1 MNKVVN
7 LIKERAIYVALIALF
22 IIFSCLSRDFLS
34 PTNLLNIA
42 RQIAVLGVASVG
54 MTYVILI
61 GGIDLSTGS
70 IITFVNIIAAYF
82 MVNTGMNMWLAILI
96 SLVASTG
103 IGFLNGFLVA
113 NFNIPSL
120 IVTFAS
126 QTIFEGFAYIISN
139 GMPIFGFPKGF
150 ATIGQGYLGF
160 IPVPVII
167 MIIVFLI
174 GGFILNKTYF
184 GRYFYALGGNETAS
198 QMAGIQVKRVKYLIF
213 SLSGFF
219 AGIAGI
225 IMLART
231 NSGQPTAG
239 KGYEF
244 QVITAVALGGV
255 SLAGGSGKLSN
266 VVAGVFIMGILKN
279 GMVLLNV
286 SEYVQMVVEGIIL
299 LLAVGLDCI
308 QKRKLGYTNH

>member
-1 MNKVVN
+1 MNKVVS
-7 LIKERAIYVALIALF
+7 LIKERAIYVAFVALF
-22 IIFSCLSRDFLS
+22 IVFSCLSSDFLTS
-34 PTNLLNIA
+34 TNLLNIT

-61 GGIDLSTGS
+61 GGIDLSAGS
-70 IITFVNIIAAYF
+70 IITFVNIIAAYL
-82 MVNTGMNMWLAILI
+82 MVNSGMNMWLAILI
-96 SLVASTG
+96 SLIASTG

-113 NFNIPSL
+113 NLNIPSL

-126 QTIFEGFAYIISN
+126 QTIFEGLAYIISN
-139 GMPIFGFPKGF
+139 GMPIFGFPKSF

-160 IPVPVII
+160 IPVPAII
-167 MIIVFLI
+167 MIVAFLI
-174 GGFILNKTYF
+174 GGFLLNKTYF
-184 GRYFYALGGNETAS
+184 GRYFYALGGNEMAS
-198 QMAGIQVKRVKYLIF
+198 RMAGIRTKRVKYLIF
-213 SLSGFF
+213 SLSGLF

-225 IMLART
+225 IMLSRT

-244 QVITAVALGGV
+244 QIITAVALGGV
-255 SLAGGSGKLSN
+255 SLAGGSGELSN
-266 VVAGVFIMGILKN
+266 VVAGVLIMGILKN

-286 SEYVQMVVEGIIL
+286 SEYVQMVVVGIIL
-299 LLAVGLDCI
+299 LLAVGFDCI

>member
-7 LIKERAIYVALIALF
+7 LIKGRAIYVALIALF
-22 IIFSCLSRDFLS
+22 IIFSCLSSDFLT

-82 MVNTGMNMWLAILI
+82 MVNSGMNMWLAILI
-96 SLVASTG
+96 SLIASTS

-113 NFNIPSL
+113 NLNIPSL

-139 GMPIFGFPKGF
+139 GMPIFGFPKSF

-167 MIIVFLI
+167 MIVVFLI
-174 GGFILNKTYF
+174 GGFLLNKTYF

-198 QMAGIQVKRVKYLIF
+198 KMAGIRVKRMKYLIF

-255 SLAGGSGKLSN
+255 SLSGGSGKLSN

-286 SEYVQMVVEGIIL
+286 SEYVQMVVEGVIL
-299 LLAVGLDCI
+299 LLAVGFDCI

>member
-1 MNKVVN
+1 MNKIVKI
-7 LIKERAIYVALIALF
+7 IKERPIYVALIALF
-22 IIFSCLSRDFLS
+22 IVFSCLSRDFLT
-34 PTNLLNIA
+34 PTNLLNVA

-70 IITFVNIIAAYF
+70 VITFVNIIAAYL
-82 MVNTGMNMWLAILI
+82 MVHSGMNMWLAILV
-96 SLVASTG
+96 SLIASTA
-103 IGFLNGFLVA
+103 IGFLNGWLVA
-113 NFNIPSL
+113 NVNIPSL

-126 QTIFEGFAYIISN
+126 QTIFEGLAYIISN

-167 MIIVFLI
+167 MIAVFLI

-198 QMAGIQVKRVKYLIF
+198 QMAGIRVKRVKYLIF
-213 SLSGFF
+213 ALSGFF
-219 AGIAGI
+219 AGVAGI
-225 IMLART
+225 IMLSRT

-266 VVAGVFIMGILKN
+266 VVAGVLIMGILKN

-286 SEYVQMVVEGIIL
+286 SEYVQMVVVGIIL
-299 LLAVGLDCI
+299 LLAVGFDCI

>member
-1 MNKVVN
+1 MNKVVD
-7 LIKERAIYVALIALF
+7 LIKGRAIYVAFVALF
-22 IIFSCLSRDFLS
+22 IIFSCLSNDFLT
-34 PTNLLNIA
+34 PTNLLNIT

-70 IITFVNIIAAYF
+70 IITFVNVIAAYL
-82 MVNTGMNMWLAILI
+82 MVNSGMNMWLAILI
-96 SLVASTG
+96 SLIASTG

-113 NFNIPSL
+113 NLNIPSL
-120 IVTFAS
+120 IVTFAA
-126 QTIFEGFAYIISN
+126 QTIFEGLAYIISG

-150 ATIGQGYLGF
+150 STIGQGYLGF
-160 IPVPVII
+160 IPMPAII
-167 MIIVFLI
+167 MVVAFLI
-174 GGFILNKTYF
+174 GGFLLSKTYF
-184 GRYFYALGGNETAS
+184 GRYFYALGGNEMAS
-198 QMAGIQVKRVKYLIF
+198 QMAGIRTKRVKYLIF

-225 IMLART
+225 IMLSRT

-266 VVAGVFIMGILKN
+266 VVAGVLIMGILKN

-286 SEYVQMVVEGIIL
+286 SEYVQMVVQGIIL
-299 LLAVGLDCI
+299 LLAVGFDCI
-308 QKRKLGYTNH
+308 QKRKFGYTNH

>member
-1 MNKVVN
+1 MKKVIPI
-7 LIKERAIYVALIALF
+7 LKERAIYVALIALF
-22 IIFSCLSRDFLS
+22 IIFSCLSSDFLS
-34 PTNLLNIA
+34 PNNLINIA
-42 RQIAVLGVASVG
+42 RQIAVLGIASVG

-70 IITFVNIIAAYF
+70 IITFVNIIAAYL
-82 MVNTGMNMWLAILI
+82 MVNMGMNMWLAILI
-96 SLVASTG
+96 ALLSSTA
-103 IGFLNGFLVA
+103 IGFLNGLLVA
-113 NFNIPSL
+113 NMNIPSL

-126 QTIFEGFAYIISN
+126 QTIFEGFAYIISK

-150 ATIGQGYLGF
+150 ATIGQGYVGF
-160 IPVPVII
+160 IPIPVIV
-167 MIIVFLI
+167 MIVIFLI

-184 GRYFYALGGNETAS
+184 GRYFYALGGNETAA
-198 QMAGIQVKRVKYLIF
+198 QMAGIRVKRVKYLIF
-213 SLSGFF
+213 ALSGLF

-255 SLAGGSGKLSN
+255 SLSGGSGKLSN

-279 GMVLLNV
+279 GMVLLNI
-286 SEYVQMVVEGIIL
+286 SEYVQMVVEGVIL
-299 LLAVGLDCI
+299 LLAVGFDCL
-308 QKRKLGYTNH
+308 QKRKLGYQNH

>member
-1 MNKVVN
+1 MKKVVN
-7 LIKERAIYVALIALF
+7 LIKGRAIYVAFVALF
-22 IIFSCLSRDFLS
+22 IIFSCLSSDFLT

-70 IITFVNIIAAYF
+70 IITFVNIIAAYL
-82 MVNTGMNMWLAILI
+82 MVNSGMNMWLAILI
-96 SLVASTG
+96 SLIASTG

-113 NFNIPSL
+113 NLNIPSL

-126 QTIFEGFAYIISN
+126 QTIFEGLAYIISN

-150 ATIGQGYLGF
+150 AVIGQGYLGF
-160 IPVPVII
+160 IPVPAII
-167 MIIVFLI
+167 MIVVFII
-174 GGFILNKTYF
+174 GGFLLNKTYF
-184 GRYFYALGGNETAS
+184 GRYFYALGGNEMAS
-198 QMAGIQVKRVKYLIF
+198 QMAGIRTKRVKYLIF

-219 AGIAGI
+219 AGVAGI
-225 IMLART
+225 IMLSRT

-266 VVAGVFIMGILKN
+266 VVAGVMIMGILKN

-299 LLAVGLDCI
+299 LLAVGFDCI

>member
-7 LIKERAIYVALIALF
+7 LIKGRAIYVALIALF
-22 IIFSCLSRDFLS
+22 IIFSCLSSDFLT

-82 MVNTGMNMWLAILI
+82 MVNSGMNMWLAILI
-96 SLVASTG
+96 SLIASTS

-113 NFNIPSL
+113 NLNIPSL

-139 GMPIFGFPKGF
+139 GMPIFGFPKSF

-167 MIIVFLI
+167 MIVVFLI
-174 GGFILNKTYF
+174 GGFLLNKTYF

-198 QMAGIQVKRVKYLIF
+198 KMAGIRVKRMKYLIF

-255 SLAGGSGKLSN
+255 SLSGGSGKLSN
-266 VVAGVFIMGILKN
+266 VVACVFIMGILKN
-279 GMVLLNV
+279 GIVLLNV
-286 SEYVQMVVEGIIL
+286 SEYVQMVVEGVIL
-299 LLAVGLDCI
+299 LLAVGFDCI